1 MTSKTLDTVL
11 TVLAFV
17 IGVVGL
23 ILGIRIM
30 SGYEDVIGSA
40 IWLVFGL
47 MILAGGAA
55 VLFGLIQLFTN
66 LKRNMSLLIG
76 LIGFAVLAFIC
87 YNLASDEVLK
97 TYGEGITS
105 STSQLSGMGLMV
117 MYVLVVGALALAI
130 IGEIVRIFK

>member
-1 MTSKTLDTVL
+1 MTAKTLDTVL
-11 TVLAFV
+11 TVIAFI
-17 IGVVGL
+17 IGVAGL

-30 SGYEDVIGSA
+30 SGYEDVIGTA

-55 VLFGLIQLFTN
+55 VLFGLIQLLTN

-97 TYGEGITS
+97 TYGEGITP
-105 STSQLSGMGLMV
+105 STSKFSGMGLMV
-117 MYVLVVGALALAI
+117 MYVLVIGALALAI
-130 IGEIVRIFK
+130 IGEVVRIFK

>member
-1 MTSKTLDTVL
+1 MESKTLDTVL
-11 TVLAFV
+11 TIIAFI

-40 IWLVFGL
+40 IWMVFAL
-47 MILAGGAA
+47 MIVAGGAA
-55 VLFGLIQLFTN
+55 ILFGLFGLLTN
-66 LKRNMSLLIG
+66 LKRNISLLIG
-76 LIGFAVLAFIC
+76 LIAFVVLAFIC
-87 YNLASDEVLK
+87 YNLASDDVLR
-97 TYGEGITS
+97 TYGEDITA

-117 MYVLVVGALALAI
+117 MYVLVIVAVALAI

>member
-1 MTSKTLDTVL
+1 MESKTLDTVL
-11 TVLAFV
+11 TVIAFI
-17 IGVVGL
+17 IGVAGL

-30 SGYEDVIGSA
+30 SGYEDVIGTA

-55 VLFGLIQLFTN
+55 ILFGLIQLLTN

-87 YNLASDEVLK
+87 YNLASDEVLR

-117 MYVLVVGALALAI
+117 MYVLVIGALALAI
-130 IGEIVRIFK
+130 IGEVVRIFK

>member
-130 IGEIVRIFK
+130 IGEVVRIFK